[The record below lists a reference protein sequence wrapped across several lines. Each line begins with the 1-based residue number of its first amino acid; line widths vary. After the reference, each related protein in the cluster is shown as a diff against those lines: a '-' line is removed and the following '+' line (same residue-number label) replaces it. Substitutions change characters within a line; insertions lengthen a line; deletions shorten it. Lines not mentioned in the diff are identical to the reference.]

1 MKILIGVLIT
11 LCLLVCIHQAHAET
25 TTINQKGMPVPSA
38 MAPSMS
44 AFSQDVCA
52 VPISAAGNLGFISL
66 SGGTVLLD
74 ENCVKIKL
82 AKTLNDLG
90 LKVAAVS
97 VLCQDPKVWDAMEM
111 SGSPCPMGGAVG
123 FTAKKAWYEKDPEKF
138 RKLYGPNYTLP
149 TPSTTNM
156 LGTVISNLI
165 AKVTSF
171 LDLCLAVVSHLKKHC
186 NNIIVGGIDQVILI
200 VQYIKS
206 QLVAL
211 KWNIELCLAQLTRAV
226 LLMKLGLMNVLHK
239 IGQVGQQLLI
249 TVRQILQRVL
259 NLLKRGR

>member
-11 LCLLVCIHQAHAET
+11 LCLLVCVHQAHADT

-123 FTAKKAWYEKDPEKF
+123 YTAKKAWYEKDPEKF
-138 RKLYGPNYTLP
+138 LDVMGDDKFKDKVWIIKTIRAGIIRKGVIGTGFNMPLYFGDIY
-149 TPSTTNM
+149 
-156 LGTVISNLI
+156 LGKGLDEAIN
-165 AKVTSF
+165 F
-171 LDLCLAVVSHLKKHC
+171 LLDKENQNVFIGLKKA
-186 NNIIVGGIDQVILI
+186 
-200 VQYIKS
+200 YEAYKKEKS
-206 QLVAL
+206 
-211 KWNIELCLAQLTRAV
+211 
-226 LLMKLGLMNVLHK
+226 
-239 IGQVGQQLLI
+239 
-249 TVRQILQRVL
+249 
-259 NLLKRGR
+259 

>member
-1 MKILIGVLIT
+1 MKIIIGVLIT
-11 LCLLVCIHQAHAET
+11 LCLLICVHRAHADT

-52 VPISAAGNLGFISL
+52 VPVSAAGNLGFVSL

-111 SGSPCPMGGAVG
+111 SGSPCPYSGSVG
-123 FTAKKAWYEKDPEKF
+123 NAAKKAWFTKHPEKF
-138 RKLYGPNYTLP
+138 RKLYGEDYTLP
-149 TPSTTNM
+149 ST
-156 LGTVISNLI
+156 I
-165 AKVTSF
+165 
-171 LDLCLAVVSHLKKHC
+171 
-186 NNIIVGGIDQVILI
+186 NN
-200 VQYIKS
+200 K
-206 QLVAL
+206 
-211 KWNIELCLAQLTRAV
+211 E
-226 LLMKLGLMNVLHK
+226 
-239 IGQVGQQLLI
+239 
-249 TVRQILQRVL
+249 
-259 NLLKRGR
+259 

>member
-1 MKILIGVLIT
+1 MKKIISLLLFISLMGCT
-11 LCLLVCIHQAHAET
+11 LHTWAET

-123 FTAKKAWYEKDPEKF
+123 YTAKKAWYEKDPEKF
-138 RKLYGPNYTLP
+138 KKLYGQNYTLP
-149 TPSTTNM
+149 TPPAT
-156 LGTVISNLI
+156 
-165 AKVTSF
+165 K
-171 LDLCLAVVSHLKKHC
+171 
-186 NNIIVGGIDQVILI
+186 
-200 VQYIKS
+200 
-206 QLVAL
+206 
-211 KWNIELCLAQLTRAV
+211 E
-226 LLMKLGLMNVLHK
+226 
-239 IGQVGQQLLI
+239 
-249 TVRQILQRVL
+249 
-259 NLLKRGR
+259 